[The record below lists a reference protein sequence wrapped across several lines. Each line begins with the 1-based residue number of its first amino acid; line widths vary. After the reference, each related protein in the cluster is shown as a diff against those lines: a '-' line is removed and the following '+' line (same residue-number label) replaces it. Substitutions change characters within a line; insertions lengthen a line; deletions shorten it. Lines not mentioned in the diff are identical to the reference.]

1 MGAVRPG
8 DDERDTTVRD
18 LLAKLHRGA
27 GPAVQR
33 QGSRD
38 ETRYASRDH
47 AGTRRGALFLRE
59 PHPTDIAPQRPG
71 HAIGERLGMIPAGE
85 CQPGAIREVADGNE
99 GGIAVTN
106 DVQATVD

>member
-1 MGAVRPG
+1 MSAIGPG
-8 DDERDTTVRD
+8 DDEYDATMRD
-18 LLAKLHRGA
+18 LFAKLHRGA
-27 GPAVQR
+27 SHAVQR

-47 AGTRRGALFLRE
+47 AGARRGALFLRD
-59 PHPTDIAPQRPG
+59 PHATDIAPQRPG

-85 CQPGAIREVADGNE
+85 CQPGAIREIADGNE

>member
-8 DDERDTTVRD
+8 DDEHDTTTRD

-27 GPAVQR
+27 GHAVQR

-47 AGTRRGALFLRE
+47 AGARRGALFLRE
-59 PHPTDIAPQRPG
+59 SHPTDIATQRPG
-71 HAIGERLGMIPAGE
+71 HAFGERLGMIASGE
-85 CQPGAIREVADGNE
+85 RQPGAIREIADGNE
-99 GGIAVTN
+99 RGIAVTN
-106 DVQATVD
+106 DVQATVE